1 VARIVK
7 ELPEEPGERALKALG
22 GRWKMVVLYHV
33 MEQPRRFSEL
43 ERLIPDIAQKVLV
56 DQLRELEEYGLVR
69 RIVTAGTPPRVEYVA
84 TELGRSARPLMKGLC
99 AWGAEH
105 AKKTKA
111 G

>member
-1 VARIVK
+1 MPRIVK
-7 ELPEEPGERALKALG
+7 ELPEEPAERALKALG

-33 MEQPRRFSEL
+33 MDQPRRFSEL
-43 ERLIPDIAQKVLV
+43 ERLIPGIAQKVLV

-69 RIVTAGTPPRVEYVA
+69 RIVTSEVPARVEYAA
-84 TELGRSARPLMKGLC
+84 TELGLSARPLMKGLC